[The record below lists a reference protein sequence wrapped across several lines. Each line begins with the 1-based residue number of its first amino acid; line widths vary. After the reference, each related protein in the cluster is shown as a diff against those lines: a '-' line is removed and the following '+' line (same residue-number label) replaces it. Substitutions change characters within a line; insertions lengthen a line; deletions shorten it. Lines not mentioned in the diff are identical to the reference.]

1 MGGRLNTSL
10 WYILF
15 TILLAILFLTNLW
28 YGSVMIPWDDVLN
41 SLFRSEDQSTYGI
54 IVKQYRLPQAIT
66 AMITGMGLSV
76 AGLLLQTLFRNP
88 LAGPSVLGISSG
100 ASFGVAIALI
110 AGGGLGV
117 SLLGS
122 SGIFTGLIVIFAAL
136 LGALIVLLLILYASN
151 HIGNIV
157 TVLIIGIMIGYAV
170 SALVGVLQFFSRA
183 EELHAYVLWG
193 LGSFSKTS
201 LSQSVFL
208 LIIGVVGILSSLLII
223 KPLNAILLGDKYAK
237 SVGVN
242 TKRLQTIVIMISG
255 FLIAITTAFTG
266 PIAFIGLAV
275 PHLARNFFQT
285 SNHRVLLPAIVLMG
299 GALTLLCNLIAKMPG
314 YDTSLPINAV
324 TSFIGAPIV
333 IWVII
338 KRGRV
343 KK

>member
-1 MGGRLNTSL
+1 MGGRLNTSF

-15 TILLAILFLTNLW
+15 TIVLAILFLTNLW

-100 ASFGVAIALI
+100 ASFGVAIALL
-110 AGGGLGV
+110 AGGSLGV

-223 KPLNAILLGDKYAK
+223 KHLNAILLGDKYAK

>member
-1 MGGRLNTSL
+1 MFGVKDFKEAAREIVGDSMDNYYFNLRYSSKFSSYGGNIRKTGNHLEIRLSRYWMKIDNDITKGFAQELLMKILRKKHKETSSVKL
-10 WYILF
+10 YNSFVKNIHKGIKKTIKVPELVEVF
-15 TILLAILFLTNLW
+15 TRINDEYF
-28 YGSVMIPWDDVLN
+28 
-41 SLFRSEDQSTYGI
+41 YGI
-54 IVKQYRLPQAIT
+54 VEMPNLD
-66 AMITGMGLSV
+66 
-76 AGLLLQTLFRNP
+76 
-88 LAGPSVLGISSG
+88 
-100 ASFGVAIALI
+100 
-110 AGGGLGV
+110 
-117 SLLGS
+117 
-122 SGIFTGLIVIFAAL
+122 
-136 LGALIVLLLILYASN
+136 
-151 HIGNIV
+151 
-157 TVLIIGIMIGYAV
+157 
-170 SALVGVLQFFSRA
+170 
-183 EELHAYVLWG
+183 W
-193 LGSFSKTS
+193 GSFSKTS

-208 LIIGVVGILSSLLII
+208 MIIVVVGILSSLLII

-242 TKRLQTIVIMISG
+242 TKRLQTIVILISG

-266 PIAFIGLAV
+266 PIDFIGLAV

-285 SNHRVLLPAIVLMG
+285 SNHRVLLPAIIVMG

>member
-1 MGGRLNTSL
+1 MLVEKKIIT
-10 WYILF
+10 WHLF
-15 TILLAILFLTNLW
+15 FIGLMVILFLANLW
-28 YGSVMIPWDDVLN
+28 YGSVVIPWNEVVS
-41 SLFRSEDQSTYGI
+41 SLLGPGENSTYAV
-54 IVKQYRLPQAIT
+54 IVNEYRLPQAIT
-66 AMITGMGLSV
+66 AMITGMSLGV
-76 AGLLLQTLFRNP
+76 TGLLLQSLFRNP

-100 ASFGVAIALI
+100 ASLGVAIALL
-110 AGGGLGV
+110 AGGLIQV
-117 SLLGS
+117 SLLTA
-122 SGIFTGLIVIFAAL
+122 SGLFSQFILVMSAL
-136 LGALIVLLLILYASN
+136 AGAVIVLLVILYVSN

-157 TVLIIGIMIGYAV
+157 TILIIGIMIGYAV

-201 LSQSVFL
+201 LSQSIFL
-208 LIIGVVGILSSLLII
+208 LVTGSAGIFVALMFV
-223 KPLNAILLGDKYAK
+223 KPLNAILLGEQYAT

-242 TKRLQTIVIMISG
+242 AKRLQTIVIAISG
-255 FLIAITTAFTG
+255 YLIALSTAFTG

-285 SNHRVLLPAIVLMG
+285 SNHRVLLPATIWMG
-299 GALTLLCNLIAKMPG
+299 GGLTLLCNLIAKLPG

-333 IWVII
+333 IWVIAR
-338 KRGRV
+338 RGSV